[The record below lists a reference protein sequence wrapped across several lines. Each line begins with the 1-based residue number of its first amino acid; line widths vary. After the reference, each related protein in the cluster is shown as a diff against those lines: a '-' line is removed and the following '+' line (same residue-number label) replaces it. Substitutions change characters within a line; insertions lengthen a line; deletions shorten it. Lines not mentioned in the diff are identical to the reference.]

1 MNVRVKTKMRVRMS
15 AFAPTLTLIFVAPS
29 GIEPEFRVS
38 ETLVLS
44 VELWSLI
51 GHKSKNFYALIYAKF
66 TCQYQS
72 APR

>member
-44 VELWSLI
+44 VEL
-51 GHKSKNFYALIYAKF
+51 
-66 TCQYQS
+66 
-72 APR
+72 